1 MICGDILPDILVDA
15 CGWVAVVDAGINI
28 DYGLI
33 NIFGKYQFLLL
44 PLVQKEL
51 EEINQKRSP
60 HQPLLLDLLLK
71 KSKIVEPL
79 DEASKHTDN
88 QLFSLSRHFNMP
100 VLTVDRDLKNK
111 LHESNLPVIHVTG
124 NHRLEFIE

>member
-1 MICGDILPDILVDA
+1 MVMILPDILVDA

-28 DYGLI
+28 DYSLI
-33 NIFGKYQFLLL
+33 HIFGKYQLLLL
-44 PLVQKEL
+44 PLVKKEL
-51 EEINQKRSP
+51 ENINQKRSS

-71 KSKIVEPL
+71 KAKPVEPL
-79 DEASKHTDN
+79 DESSIHTDG
-88 QLFSLSRHFNMP
+88 QLFSLSRHLNIP

-111 LHESNLPVIHVTG
+111 LHESNLSVIHVTG

>member
-1 MICGDILPDILVDA
+1 MVIFLPEILVDA

-33 NIFGKYQFLLL
+33 GIFGKYQLLLL
-44 PLVQKEL
+44 PSVQKEL
-51 EEINQKRSP
+51 EEIDQKRSS

-79 DEASKHTDN
+79 DGISKHTDI
-88 QLFSLSRHFNMP
+88 QLFSLSRQLNLP
-100 VLTVDRDLKNK
+100 VLTVDRDLKNR

-124 NHRLEFIE
+124 NNRLEFIE